1 MKKGR
6 HRRYEEA
13 RKFKRQSSSI
23 EDIDLETDP
32 FFGDVDEVDDD
43 DQDDSDDPW
52 ADLAAKYNDEPD
64 DDEQRERG

>member
-32 FFGDVDEVDDD
+32 FFGDDDD
-43 DQDDSDDPW
+43 DDDDADDPW
-52 ADLAAKYNDEPD
+52 ADLAAKYND
-64 DDEQRERG
+64 DDEDDEG

>member
-32 FFGDVDEVDDD
+32 FFGSSDDD
-43 DQDDSDDPW
+43 DDEDDDGDVADDPW
-52 ADLAAKYNDEPD
+52 ADLAAKYNDDED
-64 DDEQRERG
+64 DDER

>member
-32 FFGDVDEVDDD
+32 FFGDADDADDD
-43 DQDDSDDPW
+43 DGDADDPW

-64 DDEQRERG
+64 EDERELG

>member
-32 FFGDVDEVDDD
+32 FFGDADDD
-43 DQDDSDDPW
+43 DQDESDDPW

-64 DDEQRERG
+64 EEERELG

>member
-32 FFGDVDEVDDD
+32 FFGDDDD
-43 DQDDSDDPW
+43 ADDDDDPW

-64 DDEQRERG
+64 EDERELG

>member
-32 FFGDVDEVDDD
+32 FFGDADDD
-43 DQDDSDDPW
+43 EDEDANDDPW
-52 ADLAAKYNDEPD
+52 ADLAAKYNDEPEAE
-64 DDEQRERG
+64 DERELG